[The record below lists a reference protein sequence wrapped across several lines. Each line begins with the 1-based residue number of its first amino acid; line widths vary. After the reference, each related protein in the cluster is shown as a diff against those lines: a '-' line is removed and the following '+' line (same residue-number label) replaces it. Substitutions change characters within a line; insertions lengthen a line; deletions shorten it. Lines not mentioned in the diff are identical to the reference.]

1 MSEHPA
7 VSDATEALPARP
19 MPRLFARPRASRVGA
34 AGFLAGLRI
43 RKKLLFL
50 HTVFSLILAGILLL
64 AVRPALNEI
73 VYRAELDESQILLHV
88 VARAASQSP
97 LIPHQELAEV
107 VASSGRSVRV
117 GTSEELGLG
126 SDVAARAMVASPT
139 PVEVSSGG
147 EFPAAVSYIP
157 AGRPGSPGSFVVA
170 EGRSDQA
177 RRAVLRL
184 YALVTVALLAVYMLV
199 ALALELFI
207 LPRHVYEPIQRIL
220 AADLAVRE
228 GRSSDELVDPGYMP
242 ADELG
247 EIMRSRNEAILSLR
261 EHQRRLAEA
270 LDDLGTSA
278 TDLKRKNHLL
288 ENARRNLADADR
300 LASLGMMSAGIAHEL
315 NTPLA
320 VLKGLIERLAA
331 DPARGVD
338 PANAALMVRVVGR
351 LERLGESLLDF
362 ARVRPPATEPVELWS
377 IAEEAA
383 TLVRLDRRGARAKIE
398 NRIDPVIV
406 VECDAQRMV
415 QVLVNLI
422 RNAADALRSPRPARE
437 DEPRGTIVLKADQR
451 TRDDT
456 PWVSITVQD
465 DGPGIDPAVLPR
477 LFDPF
482 VSSRLDSNGTG
493 LGLAVSEGIVR
504 EHGGVL
510 LARNRT
516 DAPGAEFEVMLPTRA
531 GTTA

>member
-1 MSEHPA
+1 MPT
-7 VSDATEALPARP
+7 DPDPTEESPARP
-19 MPRLFARPRASRVGA
+19 IPRLLARPRRHDARAS
-34 AGFLAGLRI
+34 GFLAGLRI

-50 HTVFSLILAGILLL
+50 HTVFSLTLAAILLL

-73 VYRAELDESQILLHV
+73 VYRAELDESQILLQV
-88 VARAASQSP
+88 VARAARQAP
-97 LIPHQELAEV
+97 GMTPGELSEI
-107 VASSGRSVRV
+107 VAATGRAVRF
-117 GTSEELGLG
+117 GTAEELGLG
-126 SDVAARAMVASPT
+126 SDAAARAMVASPA

-147 EFPAAVSYIP
+147 EVPAAVSYIP
-157 AGRPGSPGSFVVA
+157 RSGHGSHGLFVVA
-170 EGRSDQA
+170 EGRSEQA

-184 YALVTVALLAVYMLV
+184 YMLVTAALLTVYALVAVALEV
-199 ALALELFI
+199 FI
-207 LPRHVYEPIQRIL
+207 LPRHVYAPIRRIL
-220 AADLAVRE
+220 AADQAVRE
-228 GRSSDELVDPGYMP
+228 GRSNEELVDPGFMP

-270 LDDLGTSA
+270 LDDLNASA

-288 ENARRNLADADR
+288 ENARKNLADADR

-331 DPARGVD
+331 EPARGVD
-338 PANAALMVRVVGR
+338 PATAALMVRVVGR

-362 ARVRPPATEPVELWS
+362 ARARPPASEPVELRA

-383 TLVRLDRRGARAKIE
+383 TLVSLDRRGAWARIE
-398 NRIDPVIV
+398 NRIDPSIV
-406 VECDAQRMV
+406 VECDAPRMV
-415 QVLVNLI
+415 QVFVNLI
-422 RNAADALRSPRPARE
+422 RNAADALRSSRVHR
-437 DEPRGTIVLKADQR
+437 DENSKGTIVLTADQR
-451 TRDDT
+451 TRDDA
-456 PWVSITVQD
+456 PWVSVTVQD
-465 DGPGIDPAVLPR
+465 DGPGIDPSLLPR

-516 DAPGAEFEVMLPTRA
+516 DAPGAEFEVMLPIRA
-531 GTTA
+531 GEVPA